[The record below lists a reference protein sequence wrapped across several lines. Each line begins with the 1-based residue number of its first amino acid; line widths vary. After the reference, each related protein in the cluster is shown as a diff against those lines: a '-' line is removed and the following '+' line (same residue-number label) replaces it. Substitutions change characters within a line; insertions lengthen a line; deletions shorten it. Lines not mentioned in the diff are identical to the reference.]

1 MLLAERCAPGNQAI
15 SREPAAPLFIVV
27 TAKQVFDAVE
37 QRHRQATVC
46 EAPEAAAAKLRQ
58 PPPSLSRLSN
68 VSKRHEVSQLGHT
81 LNHAHVGK
89 GGKWLPTASTT
100 ATRAITELRREP
112 IIIIQ
117 PSAWVAVPGRSSRWG
132 GGAGGVLGR
141 RGAVTVA
148 LRCGPCDRAS
158 FEVGDGACGIEF
170 PRSLFP
176 RL

>member
-1 MLLAERCAPGNQAI
+1 MLLAERCAPGDQAI

-37 QRHRQATVC
+37 QRHRQATVR

-81 LNHAHVGK
+81 LNHAHGGK
-89 GGKWLPTASTT
+89 GVKWLPTASTA
-100 ATRAITELRREP
+100 ATRAMSELRREP
-112 IIIIQ
+112 IIIIRS
-117 PSAWVAVPGRSSRWG
+117 SAWARRAQGRSSW

-148 LRCGPCDRAS
+148 LRCGSCDRAS